1 MYLQLVS
8 RAMEWRDPERYV
20 GYGVTD
26 TWDDMVKDM
35 QGTPVATDVA
45 ELSQR
50 MTNFITIVTQDI
62 DEIYVRLDDAHDER
76 LLMSGQLNMLR
87 RDRLAHAHT
96 ARLMETEARLS
107 REAWVQ
113 SMDASDIVC
122 SEVRARQ
129 TTVLA
134 RQTEITGLRAA
145 DRTR

>member
-1 MYLQLVS
+1 
-8 RAMEWRDPERYV
+8 
-20 GYGVTD
+20 
-26 TWDDMVKDM
+26 
-35 QGTPVATDVA
+35 
-45 ELSQR
+45 
-50 MTNFITIVTQDI
+50 MTNFITTITQDI
-62 DEIYVRLDDAHDER
+62 DEIYVRPDDAHDER

-113 SMDASDIVC
+113 SMDASDTVR
-122 SEVRARQ
+122 SEVRARR

-134 RQTEITGLRAA
+134 RQTEIAGLRAA